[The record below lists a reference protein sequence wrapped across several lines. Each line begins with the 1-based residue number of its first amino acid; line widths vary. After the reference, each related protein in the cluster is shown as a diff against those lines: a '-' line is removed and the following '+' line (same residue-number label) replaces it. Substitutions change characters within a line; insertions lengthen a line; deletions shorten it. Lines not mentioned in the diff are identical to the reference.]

1 MVMGYGCAKSGCWQY
16 EAILPSAPAENPAAG
31 ILVNA
36 TVYYTTFI
44 AVIMW
49 SNGRKKAGRP
59 PQEIYKNR
67 NLDLDTL

>member
-44 AVIMW
+44 AVICGAMVERRLE
-49 SNGRKKAGRP
+49 GHR
-59 PQEIYKNR
+59 R
-67 NLDLDTL
+67 NLQKPKP